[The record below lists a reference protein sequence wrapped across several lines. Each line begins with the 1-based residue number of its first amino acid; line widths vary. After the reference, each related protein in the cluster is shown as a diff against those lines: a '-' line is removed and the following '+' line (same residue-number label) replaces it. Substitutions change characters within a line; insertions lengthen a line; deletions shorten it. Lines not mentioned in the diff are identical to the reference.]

1 MSMQHSLRPDFLF
14 SLRKPS
20 EYEVMNHFASCSDNI
35 DILYVNN
42 NGETFATATKWESI
56 CGCSKTE
63 IVKISKICVRNERL
77 QSINKKKKV
86 VIECFMQ

>member
-1 MSMQHSLRPDFLF
+1 MIMSMQHSLRPDFLF

-42 NGETFATATKWESI
+42 NGETFATATK
-56 CGCSKTE
+56 
-63 IVKISKICVRNERL
+63 
-77 QSINKKKKV
+77 
-86 VIECFMQ
+86 